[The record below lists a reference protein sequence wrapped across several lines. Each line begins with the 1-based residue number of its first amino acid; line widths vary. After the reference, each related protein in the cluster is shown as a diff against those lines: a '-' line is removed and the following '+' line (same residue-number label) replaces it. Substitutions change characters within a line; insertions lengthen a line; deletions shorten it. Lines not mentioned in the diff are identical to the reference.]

1 VSRSSWAALAV
12 AVVSVALAV
21 PAAVAAPPPSNVIYG
36 KDVPVIPMAEWEVVQ
51 QGAAEQTG
59 ARILIA
65 AGDRE
70 LARAPAT
77 AARYDSQTFGFPGG
91 DLRVLRFR
99 KAGGGVLHQVTSE
112 TQYYVVAG
120 SAIAE
125 VAGAKTRIA
134 AGDVVNLPSGVLRS
148 DPKAVEDTT
157 VLAFTVDSAV
167 ANPRAAVV
175 RAKDTPSVPLAAGPK
190 AGQGSARVSV
200 RRYAFD
206 GNSIRVATLKG
217 RGTTAP
223 ATPAVDVVVYMV
235 SGRMQIT
242 IGDEVRIVS
251 AGDALREEAGKPAS
265 WDVLEDSVFVATNA
279 PLRRAPQEK
288 KP

>member
-1 VSRSSWAALAV
+1 MTRSTWAALAV
-12 AVVSVALAV
+12 AVASVLPAV
-21 PAAVAAPPPSNVIYG
+21 PAAAAAPPPSNIVFG

-70 LARAPAT
+70 LARAPAG
-77 AARYDSQTFGFPGG
+77 ASRYQSQTFTVPGG

-99 KAGGGVLHQVTSE
+99 KAAGGVLHQVTSE
-112 TQYYVVAG
+112 TQYYVVEG
-120 SAIAE
+120 SAVVD
-125 VAGAKTRIA
+125 VAGKTTGIA

-148 DPKAVEDTT
+148 DPRGAEDTT
-157 VLAFTVDSAV
+157 ILAFTTPSSV
-167 ANPRAAVV
+167 ANPRAAVL
-175 RAKDTPSVPLAAGPK
+175 RAKETPAVPLAAGPK
-190 AGQGSARVSV
+190 AGRGSARVSV
-200 RRYAFD
+200 RRYAFE
-206 GNSIRVATLKG
+206 GNSIRVASLKG

-223 ATPAVDVVVYMV
+223 ATPAVDVLVYLV

-242 IGDEVRIVS
+242 IGDEVKTVS

-288 KP
+288 TP